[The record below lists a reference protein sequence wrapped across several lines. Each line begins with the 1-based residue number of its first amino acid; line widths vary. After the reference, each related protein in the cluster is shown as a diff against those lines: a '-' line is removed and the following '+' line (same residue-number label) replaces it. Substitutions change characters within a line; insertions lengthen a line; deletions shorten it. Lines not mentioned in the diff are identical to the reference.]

1 MPFIVDPQPDEE
13 VYLLGELRGAHGH
26 VFAIAISNQAVYLPA
41 QKFALKKDP
50 WYFRRVPLNEVREVR
65 LLRQK
70 SAFVLI
76 LSALMIVFGGITG
89 FLMMR
94 YALRGEPI
102 RVSGWPLAFFVGGII
117 IPFIARG
124 RRTLVVIMSSGKYKW
139 KPQLAVDKKTR
150 ETYSRLQDEIVQA
163 CRKAGIQTFE

>member
-13 VYLLGELRGAHGH
+13 VYLLREFRGAHGH
-26 VFAIAISNQAVYLPA
+26 VFAIAISNQAVYLPV

-50 WYFRRVPLNEVREVR
+50 WYFKRVSLSEVSEVS
-65 LLRQK
+65 LTKQK
-70 SAFVLI
+70 SVFILI
-76 LSALMIVFGGITG
+76 LSAIMIVFGGVTG

-94 YALRGEPI
+94 YALQGEPI
-102 RVSGWPLAFFVGGII
+102 RVSGWPLAFLVGGLI

-124 RRTLVVIMSSGKYKW
+124 RRTLVIIMGSGKYKW

-150 ETYSRLQDEIVQA
+150 EIYLKLQDEIVQA
-163 CRKAGIQTFE
+163 FRKVGIQTSE

>member
-13 VYLLGELRGAHGH
+13 VYLLREFRGTHGH
-26 VFAIAISNQAVYLPA
+26 VFAIAISNQAVYLPV
-41 QKFALKKDP
+41 QKFGLKKDP
-50 WYFRRVPLNEVREVR
+50 WYFRRVPLSEVREVR
-65 LLRQK
+65 LTKQK

-76 LSALMIVFGGITG
+76 LSALMIVFGGVTG

-150 ETYSRLQDEIVQA
+150 ETYLKLQDEIVQA
-163 CRKAGIQTFE
+163 CKKAGIQTFD

>member
-1 MPFIVDPQPDEE
+1 MPFIVDPHPDEE
-13 VYLLGELRGAHGH
+13 VYLLREFRGAHGH
-26 VFAIAISNQAVYLPA
+26 VFAVAISNQAIYLPV

-50 WYFRRVPLNEVREVR
+50 WYFKRVPLNEVREVR
-65 LLRQK
+65 LSKQK
-70 SAFVLI
+70 SVFVLI

-117 IPFIARG
+117 MPFIARG
-124 RRTLVVIMSSGKYKW
+124 RRTLVVVMSSGKYKW
-139 KPQLAVDKKTR
+139 RPQLAVDKKTR
-150 ETYSRLQDEIVQA
+150 EIYLKLQDQIVQA
-163 CRKAGIQTFE
+163 CMKAGIQTFE